1 MPSPL
6 RRAGIIQ
13 VQINGEIHD
22 AIGNWSYDL
31 GAPKR
36 EALVGADRS
45 HGFKET
51 PKPAYIEGEIR
62 DRGNLDLA
70 LLQNLDNATMT
81 LNLANGK
88 VIVLRDAYYAGDG
101 VANTDEANIAVRFE
115 GSSAEEIR

>member
-13 VQINGEIHD
+13 VQINGEIYD
-22 AIGNWSYDL
+22 AKGSWSYDL

-36 EALVGADRS
+36 ESIVGADRI

-51 PKPAYIEGEIR
+51 PKPAYIEGEIT
-62 DRGNLDLA
+62 DRGSLDLE
-70 LLQNLDNATMT
+70 LLVNLDNATVT
-81 LNLANGK
+81 LNLANSK
-88 VIVLRDAYYAGDG
+88 VVVLNNAFFAGDG

-115 GSSAEEIR
+115 GSSAKEIR